1 MATEEEFSVKFNR
14 LSTFQVPPH
23 FDLRSDTLSPL
34 PSSLRSGL
42 AAVTIFG
49 FLSFFASVSLFTLL
63 TLRLIKW
70 SRKSKTPNQFVVLIY
85 NLVLADIQQSI
96 AFLLNTRWVV
106 ENSITVG
113 TSGCWAQG
121 W

>member
-1 MATEEEFSVKFNR
+1 MTTEQFPSQKWNQ
-14 LSTFQVPPH
+14 LSTFQLPPH

-42 AAVTIFG
+42 VAVTIFG
-49 FLSFFASVSLFTLL
+49 FLSFFASVSLFGLL
-63 TLRLIKW
+63 TFRIIKW
-70 SRKSKTPNQFVVLIY
+70 TKKSKAPNQFVVLIY

-96 AFLLNTRWVV
+96 AFLLNSRWLV

-113 TSGCWAQG
+113 TSSCWAQG